1 MNRLYVAIA
10 ISITLHAVILLVR
23 CEPTVPDR
31 VMDETLIELQSE
43 EPAPVVE
50 APKQAPP
57 PPPPPP
63 PVQQQPSPVET
74 PPEAPAETVT
84 PVDSSPPPT
93 EIQPTTP
100 VVTASSDPSAKP
112 SSNLEATHGHSEGT
126 PVGAETLDNK
136 NFKPFGNQKPNYPEM
151 ARRMGI
157 EGSATLRILV
167 NEKGQVEHI
176 EVTQW
181 KGHPSFG
188 HAATTTAR
196 AWRFAPPRYRGQ
208 PTKAWFT
215 RTIAFQLR

>member
-1 MNRLYVAIA
+1 MSRLYFAIA
-10 ISITLHAVILLVR
+10 LSITLHAVILLVR

-31 VMDETLIELQSE
+31 VLDETLVELQSE

-50 APKQAPP
+50 APQKSPPP

-63 PVQQQPSPVET
+63 PVATPPQET

-84 PVDSSPPPT
+84 PVDSTPPPMETPPPT
-93 EIQPTTP
+93 P
-100 VVTASSDPSAKP
+100 VVSASSDPSAKP
-112 SSNLEATHGHSEGT
+112 SSNPLATQGHSEGH

-167 NEKGQVEHI
+167 NEKGQVEQI

-188 HAATTTAR
+188 QAATATAR